1 MKKRIGMILLTIFAC
16 LTITAC
22 GNTETENK
30 TKETKTKNQE
40 TSVNGN
46 TLVETPS
53 GQSDTLVVYFSCT
66 GTTQG
71 VAEAIAKK
79 LDADMYEIVP
89 EQPYT
94 SDDLNYN
101 DEKSRSTKE
110 MKDSSSRPAIS
121 GKIEHMEQ
129 YDRIVL
135 GYPIWWGEAPRILAT
150 FVESYDFSGKTIIPF
165 CTSGGSEIGSSA
177 ENLKS
182 LAGSGTWMEGK
193 RISSGESGEEAV
205 KALGIEN

>member
-1 MKKRIGMILLTIFAC
+1 MKKRIEMILLTIFAC

-30 TKETKTKNQE
+30 TKETKTDNQE
-40 TSVNGN
+40 ASVNGN
-46 TLVETPS
+46 ALVETPS

-71 VAEAIAKK
+71 IAEAIAKK

-110 MKDSSSRPAIS
+110 MKDSSSRPTIS

-129 YDRIVL
+129 YNRIVL

-165 CTSGGSEIGSSA
+165 CTSGGSEIGSSS